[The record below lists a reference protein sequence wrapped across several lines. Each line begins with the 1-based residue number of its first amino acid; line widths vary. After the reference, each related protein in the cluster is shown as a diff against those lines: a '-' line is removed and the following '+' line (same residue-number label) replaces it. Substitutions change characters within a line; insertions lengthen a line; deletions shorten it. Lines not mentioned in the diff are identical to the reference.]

1 MTFSYR
7 KTIFHGLIMT
17 VVLLFVAT
25 LKSAAA
31 VTIQAADGW
40 LETAWVEWINMSGA
54 QAYNVYVS
62 PAGQNSWTQLDN
74 ELVRNYGSYGR
85 ADALGLKAG
94 NYQLKV
100 VPVDSK
106 GVELTNEASVTDALD
121 VRAHNRQGFAHMNR
135 PTSGWTEGVGAYKN
149 DGTLKDDAV
158 VLYVTAQNA
167 KDITVQ
173 WTRYEGKSPV
183 TWTGLNNVI
192 DGFRKCIDGGGMKKP
207 LCIRI
212 VGTVKNGDCDK
223 MASSQ
228 GLHIKS
234 QAQNDEHVEMPLT
247 LEGVGNDA
255 TLYNFGMQ
263 ISNAVGVEVRNLGIL
278 LCLDDGIEI
287 SRYNTN
293 IWIHNMDLFYGQ
305 GGSGDK
311 VKGDGAIDT
320 KDSRYCTISANHYF
334 DCGKCCLVD
343 ASDTRAT
350 FYANNLTY
358 CGNWFDHADQ
368 RLPRLRHGEAFHV
381 YNNYYDGNGL
391 YGVGLASASS
401 AFVENNWF
409 RNCRYPIVSS
419 VQGSDLWHIAD
430 LKAKGQK
437 SKGVMTGEEGGVC
450 KAYNNHIEGATSY
463 YNQNTATSE
472 YGLDAYEVSSR
483 EEKVP
488 SSIVAKNGGS
498 TYSNFD
504 TTDGEFYACTPLATE
519 DVPAAVTGKYGAGR
533 CQKGDFSWEFDNAV
547 EDKNCELIPELKS
560 AVQNYKSKLV
570 GFYNNPT
577 PTGIRQLT
585 IDKGQLSIDTP
596 IYNLAGQKVDANYKG
611 IVIKGNK
618 KVVQ

>member
-106 GVELTNEASVTDALD
+106 GVELTNEASTTQNLD

-158 VLYVTAQNA
+158 VLYVTSQNA
-167 KDITVQ
+167 KNITVN
-173 WTRYEGKSPV
+173 WPRYEGREPV

-212 VGTVKNGDCDK
+212 VGTVKKDDCDK

-234 QAQNDEHVEMPLT
+234 QAQNDENVEMPLT

-278 LCLDDGIEI
+278 LCLDDGVEI

-343 ASDTRAT
+343 ASDTRST

-430 LKAKGQK
+430 LKAKGTK

-463 YNQNTATSE
+463 YNQNTTTSE

-570 GFYNNPT
+570 GFYKNAT
-577 PTGIRQLT
+577 PTGIRQLS

>member
-1 MTFSYR
+1 
-7 KTIFHGLIMT
+7 MT

-167 KDITVQ
+167 KDITVN
-173 WTRYEGKSPV
+173 WPRYEGREPV

-212 VGTVKNGDCDK
+212 VGTVKKDDCDK

-234 QAQNDEHVEMPLT
+234 QAQNEEHIEMPLT

-278 LCLDDGIEI
+278 LCLDDGVEI

-343 ASDTRAT
+343 AGDTRAT

-430 LKAKGQK
+430 LKAKGTK

-463 YNQNTATSE
+463 YNQHTATSE

-570 GFYNNPT
+570 GFYKNAT
-577 PTGIRQLT
+577 PTGIRQLS

>member
-1 MTFSYR
+1 MCFQKGKIMRNS
-7 KTIFHGLIMT
+7 LIMT
-17 VVLLFVAT
+17 ALLLFVST
-25 LKSAAA
+25 LQSAAA
-31 VTIQAADGW
+31 VTIQSAEGW
-40 LETAWVEWINMSGA
+40 LETAWVEWTNMSGA

-62 PAGQNSWTQLDN
+62 PAGQDSWTRLDN
-74 ELVRNYGSYGR
+74 ELVRNYGTYGR

-94 NYQLKV
+94 MYQLKV
-100 VPVDSK
+100 VPVNSK
-106 GVELTNEASVTDALD
+106 GVEMTDEASTTQSLD

-173 WTRYEGKSPV
+173 WTRYEGREPV

-207 LCIRI
+207 LCIRV

-234 QAQNDEHVEMPLT
+234 QAQDGSSVEMPLT

-311 VKGDGAIDT
+311 VKGDGAIDI
-320 KDSRYCTISANHYF
+320 KDSRYCTVSANHFF
-334 DCGKCCLVD
+334 DCGKCCLID
-343 ASDTRAT
+343 AGDNKGT
-350 FYANNLTY
+350 FYGDNLTY

-368 RLPRLRHGEAFHV
+368 RLPRCRHGHAFHV

-391 YGVGLASASS
+391 YGIGMACGSS
-401 AFVENNWF
+401 SFAENNWF
-409 RNCRYPIVSS
+409 RNCLYPVISS
-419 VQGSDLWHIAD
+419 YQGTDRIGIEIGINGE
-430 LKAKGQK
+430 KQKKGFM
-437 SKGVMTGEEGGVC
+437 SKENGGIC
-450 KAYNNHIEGATSY
+450 KFWNNHVEGAGSFIS
-463 YNQNTATSE
+463 QSSSNTNDF
-472 YGLDAYEVSSR
+472 DAYVVSSR
-483 EEKVP
+483 EEKIP
-488 SSIVAKNGGS
+488 AGFTTLHGETS
-498 TYSNFD
+498 YSNFD

-519 DVPAAVTGKYGAGR
+519 DVPAAVTGQYGAGR
-533 CQKGDFSWEFDNAV
+533 CQKGDFAWTFDNAT
-547 EDKNCELIPELKS
+547 EDSNCELIPELKS
-560 AVQNYKSKLV
+560 ALQSYKSKLV
-570 GFYNNPT
+570 GFYNNPIS
-577 PTGIRQLT
+577 TGIRQLT
-585 IDKGQLSIDTP
+585 ADKGQATDTP
-596 IYNLAGQKVDANYKG
+596 VYNLSGQRVGKGYKG

>member
-1 MTFSYR
+1 MTFFNR
-7 KTIFHGLIMT
+7 KAFSHGLIMT

-74 ELVRNYGSYGR
+74 KLVRNYGSYGR

-173 WTRYEGKSPV
+173 WTRYEGREPV

-212 VGTVKNGDCDK
+212 VGTVKKDDCDK

-234 QAQNDEHVEMPLT
+234 QAQNDEHIEMPLT

-343 ASDTRAT
+343 ASDTRST

-430 LKAKGQK
+430 LKAKGTK

-533 CQKGDFSWEFDNAV
+533 CQKGDFSWTFDNAK
-547 EDKNCELIPELKS
+547 EDSNCELIPELKS

>member
-106 GVELTNEASVTDALD
+106 GVELTNEASTTQNLD

-158 VLYVTAQNA
+158 VLYVTSQNA
-167 KDITVQ
+167 KNITVN
-173 WTRYEGKSPV
+173 WPRYEGREPV

-212 VGTVKNGDCDK
+212 VGTVKKDDCDK

-234 QAQNDEHVEMPLT
+234 QAQNDENVEMPLT

-278 LCLDDGIEI
+278 LCLDDGVEI

-343 ASDTRAT
+343 ASDTRST

-430 LKAKGQK
+430 LKAKGTK

-463 YNQNTATSE
+463 YNQNTTTSE